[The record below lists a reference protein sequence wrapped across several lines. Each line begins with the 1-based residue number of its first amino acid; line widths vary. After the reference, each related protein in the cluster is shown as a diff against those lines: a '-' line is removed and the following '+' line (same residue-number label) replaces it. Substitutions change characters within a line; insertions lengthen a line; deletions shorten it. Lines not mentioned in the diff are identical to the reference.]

1 MRTKTAFTLYKKEIL
16 DLLRDKKTVIVMIL
30 VPILLYPAM
39 MLLSLLIM
47 KGLATDSVE
56 RTYTVGIVESEVS
69 MDIYDILT
77 DEKDDLEYHFNKV
90 DYFTLDA
97 AKNALM
103 NKKIDLII
111 ESNPL
116 SDASGI
122 YSDDELFG
130 LTFYH
135 MASNTQSNNAYQN
148 AKEVFNAYSS
158 KIRKEAFD
166 KVYTDSESVLNPI
179 PMKTESISS
188 KEENAG
194 SLIGMI
200 LPFILIISIL
210 TGAIYPAIDATAG
223 ERERG
228 TLETIMTL
236 PVRKSEIMISKFLS
250 VSTIAVFSALLNLL
264 SMFGMMLIM
273 VKIVDLQGLGLTDF
287 QYSQFVPAFISLLLC
302 LPIFSMFASAVSLC
316 ICIFAKSFKEA
327 NNITSPILIVFM
339 FAAMASIL
347 PTIELNFKTAMIPV
361 TNIAL
366 LIKSV
371 FSLDYDIKLVAVV
384 LFSNLAYCIIMVIL
398 MSVFFSS
405 EEVLFGEGGNGI
417 HVFELRANM
426 KKGSMPGYGDV
437 FLLFSVL
444 ILVMIYSGS
453 FFVLKWGIWGTAF
466 VQLLI
471 FGMPVLYSLYI
482 KADMKKLY
490 SLRLPKLKNIFGAII
505 VWAGAF
511 MINQVIVHLLA
522 KAFPSMIQNSESLND
537 SILSAGFIPALIVVG
552 FMPAIAEEAAFRGF
566 LFGTLKHKTKI
577 IIAIVVSAALFGAY
591 HMNLLQFFTGLF
603 MGCFMAYMT
612 YKSGS
617 ILPSVLFHLL
627 NNSLSVIATYYPV
640 LIEKIPV
647 LGEENLNVSGIF
659 ILLGAGIVLV
669 TIGVFLFMTGI
680 PKTKREENP

>member
-39 MLLSLLIM
+39 MLLSLLVM

-77 DEKDDLEYHFNKV
+77 DEKDDLDYHFNKV
-90 DYFTLDA
+90 DYFSLDA
-97 AKNALM
+97 AKSALM
-103 NKKIDLII
+103 SKKIDLII
-111 ESNPL
+111 ESNPV

-166 KVYTDSESVLNPI
+166 KVYTDSECVLNPI

-347 PTIELNFKTAMIPV
+347 PTVELNFKTAMIPV

-426 KKGSMPGYGDV
+426 KKGSMR
-437 FLLFSVL
+437 
-444 ILVMIYSGS
+444 
-453 FFVLKWGIWGTAF
+453 GIWGTAF

-522 KAFPSMIQNSESLND
+522 KAFPSMIENSELLNE

-680 PKTKREENP
+680 HETKREENP

>member
-39 MLLSLLIM
+39 MLLSLLVM

-90 DYFTLDA
+90 DYFSFDA
-97 AKNALM
+97 AKSALM
-103 NKKIDLII
+103 SKKIDLII
-111 ESNPL
+111 ESNPV

-122 YSDDELFG
+122 YSEDELFG

-347 PTIELNFKTAMIPV
+347 PTIELNFKTALIPV

-366 LIKSV
+366 LIKMTMITQYARLENSTTAT
-371 FSLDYDIKLVAVV
+371 S
-384 LFSNLAYCIIMVIL
+384 L
-398 MSVFFSS
+398 MS
-405 EEVLFGEGGNGI
+405 
-417 HVFELRANM
+417 
-426 KKGSMPGYGDV
+426 
-437 FLLFSVL
+437 
-444 ILVMIYSGS
+444 
-453 FFVLKWGIWGTAF
+453 
-466 VQLLI
+466 
-471 FGMPVLYSLYI
+471 
-482 KADMKKLY
+482 
-490 SLRLPKLKNIFGAII
+490 
-505 VWAGAF
+505 
-511 MINQVIVHLLA
+511 
-522 KAFPSMIQNSESLND
+522 
-537 SILSAGFIPALIVVG
+537 
-552 FMPAIAEEAAFRGF
+552 
-566 LFGTLKHKTKI
+566 
-577 IIAIVVSAALFGAY
+577 
-591 HMNLLQFFTGLF
+591 
-603 MGCFMAYMT
+603 
-612 YKSGS
+612 
-617 ILPSVLFHLL
+617 
-627 NNSLSVIATYYPV
+627 
-640 LIEKIPV
+640 
-647 LGEENLNVSGIF
+647 
-659 ILLGAGIVLV
+659 
-669 TIGVFLFMTGI
+669 
-680 PKTKREENP
+680 